1 MTTITPEISAAATR
15 PARPSAEPALAAA
28 QARRRAWVWL
38 CVAFSVWCV
47 LAGSVITA
55 GWTYRRNATESPSAN
70 LTVER
75 GTVFYGSPA
84 AADQMRARPGMTADE
99 GGVVEVGDNGRATLE
114 LFDGSTV
121 RLMGNTTMEL
131 SQLRVGKFNPD
142 HTRLVLG
149 MIEGAAHF
157 AIAGRLPYGRE
168 VVLNTPH
175 GKVSLSKGEYLVWV
189 QDDGTRVSSY
199 VGQAKAGVDDH
210 AVRIRDGQ
218 RALLPIDGFPRGPF
232 ALAEN
237 LLKNGDFARQFQGWT
252 MLDKYEPGRPDV
264 GGTRRL
270 VQETIAGRTI
280 DAMQIV
286 RDTDKDTHN
295 ETGITQ
301 EINRDVSA
309 YRNIAVTAWVKV
321 NQASLSGGGYL
332 GSEYPVMFRVNYT
345 DERGGRPGWTHGF
358 YYANPENRPTENGE
372 LIAQGQWYPFLGRLT
387 DLPDRPIFIRSIEIL
402 SAGHDFDATIADVR
416 LIAE

>member
-1 MTTITPEISAAATR
+1 MTTVLPEISAAR
-15 PARPSAEPALAAA
+15 PALPSADAPTASTR
-28 QARRRAWVWL
+28 ARQRAWVCL
-38 CVAFSVWCV
+38 AVAFGIWCL
-47 LAGSVITA
+47 LAGSIAVT
-55 GWTYRRNATESPSAN
+55 GWTYRRNATESPSATLN
-70 LTVER
+70 VER
-75 GTVFYGSPA
+75 GTVFYSSPSA
-84 AADQMRARPGMTADE
+84 SDQMRARPGMPADE
-99 GGVVEVGDNGRATLE
+99 GGIVEVGDNGRATLD
-114 LFDGSTV
+114 LFDGSTIRV
-121 RLMGNTTMEL
+121 LGNSKVEL
-131 SQLRVGKFNPD
+131 SVLRVGKFNPD
-142 HTRLVLG
+142 HTRLILG
-149 MIEGAAHF
+149 LIEGSAHF
-157 AIAGRLPYGRE
+157 TIAGKLPYGRE

-210 AVRIRDGQ
+210 AVRLRDGQ
-218 RALLPIDGFPRGPF
+218 RALLPPDGFPRGPF
-232 ALAEN
+232 PLAEN

-270 VQETIAGRTI
+270 VEETIAGKQVQ
-280 DAMQIV
+280 AMQIV

-295 ETGITQ
+295 ETGIVQ
-301 EINRDVSA
+301 DINRDVSA
-309 YRNIAVTAWVKV
+309 YRNLAVTAWVKV
-321 NQASLSGGGYL
+321 SQASLSGGGYL

-358 YYANPENRPTENGE
+358 YYANLENRPTDNGE
-372 LIAQGQWYPFLGRLT
+372 IIAQDQWYPFLGRLT

>member
-1 MTTITPEISAAATR
+1 MTTSVPEITVARPGLAAGEPTWSAAR
-15 PARPSAEPALAAA
+15 
-28 QARRRAWVWL
+28 ARRRAWL
-38 CVAFSVWCV
+38 CVVIAFAVWCT
-47 LAGSVITA
+47 LAGSVAVT
-55 GWTYRRNATESPSAN
+55 GWSYRRNATESPPAQLN
-70 LTVER
+70 VER
-75 GTVFYGSPA
+75 GTVFYTSPA

-99 GGVVEVGDNGRATLE
+99 GGIVEVGDNGRATIE

-121 RLMGNTTMEL
+121 QLMGNTQMEL
-131 SQLRVGKFNPD
+131 SQIRVGKFNPD
-142 HTRLVLG
+142 HTRVVLG
-149 MIEGAAHF
+149 MLEGAAHF
-157 AIAGRLPYGRE
+157 TIAGKLPYGRE
-168 VVLNTPH
+168 VVLNTPY

-189 QDDGTRVSSY
+189 QEDGTRVSSY

-218 RALLPIDGFPRGPF
+218 RALLPTDGFPRGPF
-232 ALAEN
+232 TLAEN

-270 VQETIAGRTI
+270 VEETIAGRRVE
-280 DAMQIV
+280 AMRIT

-301 EINRDVSA
+301 DVNRDVSA
-309 YRNIAVTAWVKV
+309 YRNIAVTAWVKI

-358 YYANPENRPTENGE
+358 YYSNAESRPTDNGE
-372 LIAQGQWYPFLGRLT
+372 IIAQGEWYPFLGRLT
-387 DLPDRPIFIRSIEIL
+387 DLPDRPIFIKSIEVL
-402 SAGHDFDATIADVR
+402 SAGHDFDATIADIR
-416 LIAE
+416 LVAE

>member
-1 MTTITPEISAAATR
+1 MTTVIPEISAAR
-15 PARPSAEPALAAA
+15 PAFRTADQPMAAA
-28 QARRRAWVWL
+28 RARRRAWICLVT
-38 CVAFSVWCV
+38 AFAIWCV
-47 LAGSVITA
+47 MAGSVAVT
-55 GWTYRRNATESPSAN
+55 GWSYRRNATESPSAT
-70 LTVER
+70 LSVER
-75 GTVFYGSPA
+75 GTVFYGGPS
-84 AADQMRARPGMTADE
+84 AADQMRARPGMPADE
-99 GGVVEVGDNGRATLE
+99 GGIVEVGDNGLATLD
-114 LFDGSTV
+114 LFDGSSV
-121 RLMGNTTMEL
+121 KLMGNTRMEL
-131 SQLRVGKFNPD
+131 SLLRVGKFNPD

-157 AIAGRLPYGRE
+157 SIAGKLPYGRE
-168 VVLNTPH
+168 VMLNTPH

-218 RALLPIDGFPRGPF
+218 RALLPPDGFPRGPF
-232 ALAEN
+232 PLAEN
-237 LLKNGDFARQFQGWT
+237 LLKNGDFARQFAGWT
-252 MLDKYEPGRPDV
+252 MLDNNEPGRPDV

-270 VQETIAGRTI
+270 VDETIAGKRVQ
-280 DAMQIV
+280 AMQIS

-301 EINRDVSA
+301 DVNRDVSA
-309 YRNIAVTAWVKV
+309 YRNIAVTAWVKI
-321 NQASLSGGGYL
+321 NSASLSGGGYL

-358 YYANPENRPTENGE
+358 YFANPENRPTANGE
-372 LIAQGQWYPFLGRLT
+372 IIAQGEWFPFLGQLSE
-387 DLPDRPIFIRSIEIL
+387 LPDHPIFIKSIEVL
-402 SAGHDFDATIADVR
+402 SAGHDFDASIADIR

>member
-1 MTTITPEISAAATR
+1 VT
-15 PARPSAEPALAAA
+15 
-28 QARRRAWVWL
+28 
-38 CVAFSVWCV
+38 AFAIWCV
-47 LAGSVITA
+47 LAGSIAVT
-55 GWTYRRNATESPSAN
+55 GWNYRRNATESPSATLN
-70 LTVER
+70 VER
-75 GTVFYGSPA
+75 GTVFYGGAA
-84 AADQMRARPGMTADE
+84 AADQMRARPGMPADE
-99 GGVVEVGDNGRATLE
+99 GGVVEVGDNGLATLD
-114 LFDGSTV
+114 LFDGSNV
-121 RLMGNTTMEL
+121 KLMGNTRIEL
-131 SQLRVGKFNPD
+131 SLLRVGKFNPD

-157 AIAGRLPYGRE
+157 TIAGKLPYGRE
-168 VVLNTPH
+168 VILNTPH

-199 VGQAKAGVDDH
+199 VGQAKAGVDDQ

-218 RALLPIDGFPRGPF
+218 RALLPPDGFPRGPF
-232 ALAEN
+232 PLDEN
-237 LLKNGDFARQFQGWT
+237 LLKNGDFSRQFGGWT

-270 VQETIAGRTI
+270 VDETIAGRRVQ
-280 DAMQIV
+280 AMQII

-309 YRNIAVTAWVKV
+309 YRDLAVTAWIKI
-321 NQASLSGGGYL
+321 NSASLSGGGYL

-358 YYANPENRPTENGE
+358 YFANPENRPTDNGE
-372 LIAQGQWYPFLGRLT
+372 IIAQGEWFPFLGRLT
-387 DLPDRPIFIRSIEIL
+387 DLPDRPVYIKSIEVL
-402 SAGHDFDATIADVR
+402 SAGHDFDAEIADIRV
-416 LIAE
+416 IAK

>member
-1 MTTITPEISAAATR
+1 MTTTLPNSLVAHVATPAAEISGDAGK
-15 PARPSAEPALAAA
+15 
-28 QARRRAWVWL
+28 ARRRAWFCLVI
-38 CVAFSVWCV
+38 AFAVWCS
-47 LAGSVITA
+47 LAGTVLVS
-55 GWTYRRNATESPSAN
+55 GWMYRRNATESPPAI

-75 GTVFYGSPA
+75 GTVFYGGPA
-84 AADQMRARPGMTADE
+84 TADQLRARPGMTAEE
-99 GGVVEVGDNGRATLE
+99 GGLIEIGENGRATLD

-121 RLMGNTTMEL
+121 RLMGNTKVEL
-131 SQLRVGKFNPD
+131 SQIRVGTFNAD
-142 HTRLVLG
+142 HTRLILG
-149 MIEGAAHF
+149 VIEGAAHF
-157 AIAGRLPYGRE
+157 NVAGKLPHGRE

-199 VGQAKAGVDDH
+199 VGQAKAGTDDH

-218 RALLPIDGFPRGPF
+218 RALLSADGFPRGPF
-232 ALAEN
+232 ALSEN
-237 LLKNGDFARQFQGWT
+237 LLRNGDFARQFQGWT
-252 MLDKYEPGRPDV
+252 MLDKGEPGRPDV

-270 VQETIAGRTI
+270 IEETIAGRRVQALSITR
-280 DAMQIV
+280 V
-286 RDTDKDTHN
+286 TDKDTHN

-309 YRNIAVTAWVKV
+309 YRNVAVTGWVKV

-332 GSEYPVMFRVNYT
+332 GSEYPVMFRVNYV

-358 YYANPENRPTENGE
+358 YYANPELRPTENGE
-372 LIAQGQWYPFLGRLT
+372 IVAQGEWYPFLSRLT
-387 DLPDRPIFIRSIEIL
+387 DLPDRPIIIRSVEIL
-402 SAGHDFDATIADVR
+402 SAGHDFDATVADVR

>member
-1 MTTITPEISAAATR
+1 MTTVIPEISAAR
-15 PARPSAEPALAAA
+15 PALPSADPIAAA
-28 QARRRAWVWL
+28 ARARRRAWL
-38 CVAFSVWCV
+38 CLVAAFVIWCV
-47 LAGSVITA
+47 LAGSIGVT
-55 GWTYRRNATESPSAN
+55 GWSYRRNATESPSATLN
-70 LTVER
+70 VER
-75 GTVFYGSPA
+75 GTVFYGGPS
-84 AADQMRARPGMTADE
+84 AADQVRARPGMPADE
-99 GGVVEVGDNGRATLE
+99 GAIVEVGDSSLASLE

-121 RLMGNTTMEL
+121 HLMGNTRMEL
-131 SQLRVGKFNPD
+131 SLLRVGKFNAD

-149 MIEGAAHF
+149 LIDGAARF
-157 AIAGRLPYGRE
+157 TIAGKLPYGRE

-189 QDDGTRVSSY
+189 QEDGTRISSY
-199 VGQAKAGVDDH
+199 TGQAKAGVDDH
-210 AVRIRDGQ
+210 AVRLRDGQ
-218 RALLPIDGFPRGPF
+218 RALLPPDGFPRGPF
-232 ALAEN
+232 PIAEN

-270 VQETIAGRTI
+270 VEETIAGRRI
-280 DAMQIV
+280 EAMQIT

-295 ETGITQ
+295 ETGIVQ

-321 NQASLSGGGYL
+321 NAASLSGGGYL
-332 GSEYPVMFRVNYT
+332 GSEYPVMFRINYT

-358 YYANPENRPTENGE
+358 YFANPENRPTDNGE
-372 LIAQGQWYPFLGRLT
+372 IIAQGQWYPFLGRLT
-387 DLPDRPIFIRSIEIL
+387 ELPDRPIFIKSIEIL
-402 SAGHDFDATIADVR
+402 SAGHDFDATIADIR